1 MPLCYTPR
9 KACTVW
15 SEFDSCSQSFRINK
29 LNEKLGALEGRLPP
43 TSTELRRN
51 RSLHTLA

>member
-15 SEFDSCSQSFRINK
+15 SEFDPYPQSFRIDK
-29 LNEKLGALEGRLPP
+29 LNEKLGTPEGRLPP

-51 RSLHTLA
+51 QSLHTLA